1 MRPLVLLGTQKSL
14 PLTSPRLPLR
24 SEIARQRE
32 EAFPT
37 EAQAQR
43 ERGEGSEQWSDLG
56 AGGGGQSSRGG
67 FSPPRRRLQGC
78 PRRQK
83 PEVPPRTRRRGVKPR
98 ESSLG
103 SGGFFVG
110 GTPHCELGAE
120 GGAGS
125 PEMRPGTV
133 LRPT

>member
-43 ERGEGSEQWSDLG
+43 ERGEGSEQWSD
-56 AGGGGQSSRGG
+56 ANA
-67 FSPPRRRLQGC
+67 
-78 PRRQK
+78 
-83 PEVPPRTRRRGVKPR
+83 VKHE
-98 ESSLG
+98 ESH
-103 SGGFFVG
+103 
-110 GTPHCELGAE
+110 T
-120 GGAGS
+120 
-125 PEMRPGTV
+125 
-133 LRPT
+133 